1 VKLIKMLFCD
11 FYALDLVTVTFGL
24 AGAEFWVTKKP
35 PAGQSKR
42 HRKLSAPGLL
52 ICEGKA

>member
-1 VKLIKMLFCD
+1 MLFCD

-35 PAGQSKR
+35 PAGQSKLID
-42 HRKLSAPGLL
+42 LSSRINAA
-52 ICEGKA
+52 K